1 MPGVPT
7 TSTRQRVTPARRM
20 SHSQTA
26 IKPKMAAAVARSLGA
41 VSSNPGTHS
50 FRAEASTRPVA
61 VPIATVIAEST
72 V

>member
-1 MPGVPT
+1 MPGEPT
-7 TSTRQRVTPARRM
+7 TSTRHRVTPARRT

-26 IKPKMAAAVARSLGA
+26 TSPKIAAAVARSLGA
-41 VSSNPGTHS
+41 VSPNPGTHS
-50 FRAEASTRPVA
+50 FRAEASTRPVT